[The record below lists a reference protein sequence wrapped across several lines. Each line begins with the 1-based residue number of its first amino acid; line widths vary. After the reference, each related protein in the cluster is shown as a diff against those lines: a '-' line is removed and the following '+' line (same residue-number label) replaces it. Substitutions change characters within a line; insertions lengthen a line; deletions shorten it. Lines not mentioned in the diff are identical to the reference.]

1 MQRRFRLLLAVACAL
16 SVMSLAGG
24 TSMANRLS
32 VDTIPFI
39 LSFSPM
45 FSNELVTVS
54 CDAIIFTGA
63 FHRRTFT
70 KTPGLLLGTITEVA
84 IESPETCEGGTVI
97 LLNETLPWHFRY
109 VSYTGT
115 LPNITLIDF
124 HIVGATMGATALGVT
139 CLYRTTAANPAGIEA
154 TLEAGGR
161 VTAVT
166 ADSSLTIPTITPGL
180 MCQMAGDVRVS
191 GTGSGGENVSF
202 FLI

>member
-1 MQRRFRLLLAVACAL
+1 MKRGIRLLLAVACAL
-16 SVMSLAGG
+16 LAMSLAGG

-32 VDTIPFI
+32 VNSIPFI
-39 LSFSPM
+39 LAFSPM
-45 FSNELVTVS
+45 FFNDLATVD
-54 CDAIIFTGA
+54 CEEIIFTGR
-63 FHRRTFT
+63 FHSRTFT
-70 KTPGLLLGTITEVA
+70 KTPGLLLGTITEMA
-84 IESPETCEGGTVI
+84 TGTCRGGTI
-97 LLNETLPWHFRY
+97 SALNETLPWHFQY

-124 HIVGATMGATALGVT
+124 HIVGATIGATAVGVT

-166 ADSSLTIPTITPGL
+166 ADSSLTIPTITPGFA
-180 MCQMAGDVRVS
+180 CQMAGDGRLS
-191 GTGSGGENVSF
+191 GTRSGGENVSF